1 MLKAL
6 KEDYK
11 RYYNYLFH
19 RFEWNEPSYIVVTLY
34 RISRGIRMMPKW
46 LFPIKLLLNILIV
59 PLYAFFSIFLGISI
73 PRGAEI
79 GPGLR
84 IYHFG
89 TIVINPCAIIGKNF
103 SIHHG
108 CTIGVKNSYYDQVI
122 VGDNV
127 TMGVGAKVLGNIKI
141 GNNVTIGANAVVL
154 TDVPDNSV
162 AVGIPAKIFPKKNTE
177 YDITRGPFN

>member
-1 MLKAL
+1 MNYL
-6 KEDYK
+6 KEDLK

-19 RFEWNEPSYIVVTLY
+19 RFEWNEPSYIAVILY
-34 RISRGIRMMPKW
+34 RLARGIRRMPKW
-46 LFPIKLLLNILIV
+46 LLPLKLILTILIV

-73 PRGAEI
+73 PRGADI

-84 IYHFG
+84 IYHYG
-89 TIVINPCAIIGKNF
+89 TIVINPTAVIGKNF

-127 TMGVGAKVLGNIKI
+127 TMGAGAKVLGNIKI

-154 TDVPDNSV
+154 TDVPDNSI
-162 AVGIPAKIFPKKNTE
+162 AVGIPAKIIPKINSE
-177 YDITRGPFN
+177 YDITKGPFN

>member
-1 MLKAL
+1 MMNNLKCDL
-6 KEDYK
+6 G
-11 RYYNYLFH
+11 RYYNHLFH
-19 RFEWNEPSYIVVTLY
+19 RFEWNEPSYIVVILY
-34 RISRGIRMMPKW
+34 RAARGVRTMSKW
-46 LFPIKLLLNILIV
+46 LFPIKLLLNIIIV
-59 PLYAFFSIFLGISI
+59 PIYAFFSIFLGISI
-73 PRGAEI
+73 PRGAQI

-84 IYHFG
+84 IYHYG
-89 TIVINPCAIIGKNF
+89 TIVINPCAVIGKNF

-127 TMGVGAKVLGNIKI
+127 TMGAGAKVLGNIKI
-141 GNNVTIGANAVVL
+141 GSNVTIGANAVVL

>member
-1 MLKAL
+1 
-6 KEDYK
+6 
-11 RYYNYLFH
+11 
-19 RFEWNEPSYIVVTLY
+19 
-34 RISRGIRMMPKW
+34 MMPKW

-73 PRGAEI
+73 PRGAQI

-84 IYHFG
+84 VYHYG

-108 CTIGVKNSYYDQVI
+108 CTIGVKSSCYDQVI

-127 TMGVGAKVLGNIKI
+127 TMGAGAKVLGKI
-141 GNNVTIGANAVVL
+141 TVGDNCFLAANAVV
-154 TDVPDNSV
+154 V
-162 AVGIPAKIFPKKNTE
+162 K
-177 YDITRGPFN
+177 DITANAIVGGVPATIIKKL

>member
-1 MLKAL
+1 MNYLKQDL
-6 KEDYK
+6 K
-11 RYYNYLFH
+11 RYYNQLFK
-19 RFEWNEPSYIVVTLY
+19 RVEWNEPSYIVVILY
-34 RISRGIRMMPKW
+34 RTARGIRKIPKW
-46 LFPIKLLLNILIV
+46 LFPIKILLNILIV

-73 PRGAEI
+73 PRGADI

-84 IYHFG
+84 IYHYG
-89 TIVINPCAIIGKNF
+89 TIVINPRAIIGKNF

-127 TMGVGAKVLGNIKI
+127 TMGAGAKILGNIRI

-154 TDVPDNSV
+154 SDVPDNSV

-177 YDITRGPFN
+177 YDITKGPFN